1 MHNTAFLRN
10 TSSFLMILC
19 ISLISTTSVT
29 IRSLLLR
36 FTKRQ
41 HWHSSDTHKCL
52 LLVHFCCVWL
62 VSTYDYLHNNTILR
76 PSFHNGPFMPLTA
89 AAALGLISKKNPGHG
104 AWWQFPQASNAQPA
118 ESEIIT
124 KDNQTRKQTNT
135 QPESCSVLPPT
146 SSCGKTNNLGPHR
159 RRSLPCSSLL
169 TEPDVFLSSKC
180 LFVGLSEACL
190 CVLSQD
196 NLTRITITGTECGA
210 NIFTGPSPPPPNKH
224 THITAFGA

>member
-1 MHNTAFLRN
+1 MQDFFFPLMHNTAFLRN

-89 AAALGLISKKNPGHG
+89 AAALGLISKKKSRTRCLVAVSPGFKR
-104 AWWQFPQASNAQPA
+104 AASRVWDYHERQ
-118 ESEIIT
+118 S
-124 KDNQTRKQTNT
+124 NT
-135 QPESCSVLPPT
+135 QANKHPAGEL
-146 SSCGKTNNLGPHR
+146 LGP
-159 RRSLPCSSLL
+159 
-169 TEPDVFLSSKC
+169 
-180 LFVGLSEACL
+180 
-190 CVLSQD
+190 
-196 NLTRITITGTECGA
+196 
-210 NIFTGPSPPPPNKH
+210 PSNF
-224 THITAFGA
+224 IMR

>member
-1 MHNTAFLRN
+1 MQPFYVTPHLSWWSCALVWYPPLPWLLEVCCWDSQKGNTDIPQILTNVYFWYTFVVSDLCL
-10 TSSFLMILC
+10 LM
-19 ISLISTTSVT
+19 TTSN
-29 IRSLLLR
+29 
-36 FTKRQ
+36 
-41 HWHSSDTHKCL
+41 
-52 LLVHFCCVWL
+52 
-62 VSTYDYLHNNTILR
+62 NNTILR
-76 PSFHNGPFMPLTA
+76 PSFHNGPFTPLTA

-135 QPESCSVLPPT
+135 LPESCSVLPPT